1 MNSMEN
7 DISKVKS
14 FQESLKE
21 SLEEQEKLKSNLLL
35 AKAESSRLKSRIE
48 SGKPKSKQSLNEE
61 IEEMQIKKKV
71 LIKKLISGQQRRSK
85 EQEEILSVRANK
97 EKIKSLIKAE
107 RENWLDERIRQLE
120 ECIEYS
126 GNHWFIQYFPD
137 ANHEYEL
144 EEKKEESNELLSTEN
159 E

>member
-1 MNSMEN
+1 MNYVIIIN
-7 DISKVKS
+7 AGIRHVATTR
-14 FQESLKE
+14 
-21 SLEEQEKLKSNLLL
+21 KLKSNLLL

-48 SGKPKSKQSLNEE
+48 SVTNELQKVNEE